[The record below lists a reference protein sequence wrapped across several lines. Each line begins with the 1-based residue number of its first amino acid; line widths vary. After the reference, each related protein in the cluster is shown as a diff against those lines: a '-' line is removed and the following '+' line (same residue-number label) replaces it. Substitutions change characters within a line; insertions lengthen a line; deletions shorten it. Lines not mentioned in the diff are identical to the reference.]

1 MYTRINRVSCY
12 ATNDPDTVF
21 VVSTASFAIHDTVL
35 IYQSIGASAYPPENV
50 DGRGSVENM
59 YNTGKYAI
67 FKISEI
73 VDDTTVV
80 LNTTLP
86 TMMAYNPGEVGQL
99 IRIPTYDRATLDTGF
114 NFPAWDP
121 VTQTGGI
128 FPVIVRKKLT
138 LNTNMSAV
146 GKGFRGAMPAGQ
158 YTGDCADSDPAYL
171 KDYYTATAQDTAG
184 AKGESLVERG
194 YGYSR
199 GKGYLGSGG
208 GGGNGKYSGGGGGG
222 NWGLGGTGGNESSSC
237 PLPGQIGGKKGM
249 SLRTFYSN
257 NKANPYYYNRI
268 YLGGGGGTGTQNPGI
283 SRSATRGGN
292 GGGIIINLPTRL
304 R

>member
-1 MYTRINRVSCY
+1 MAAFVTLLIFNNQDLFPQQVVDGSKAVYTRINRVSCY

-21 VVSTASFAIHDTVL
+21 VVSTASFAIRDTVL
-35 IYQSIGASAYPPENV
+35 IYQSIGASAYPPGNEE
-50 DGRGSVENM
+50 GKGTVENM

-86 TMMAYNPGEVGQL
+86 AMMAYNPGEVGQL
-99 IRIPTYDRATLDTGF
+99 IRIPTYDRATLEAGF
-114 NFPAWDP
+114 DFPAWDP

-146 GKGFRGAMPAGQ
+146 GKGFRGALPAGQ

-184 AKGESLVERG
+184 GKGESLVERG

-199 GKGYLGSGG
+199 GKDTWVLAGEGETA
-208 GGGNGKYSGGGGGG
+208 NIQAAAAAE
-222 NWGLGGTGGNESSSC
+222 TGGLAGPVVMNRHHARFRERSVEKRVC
-237 PLPGQIGGKKGM
+237 P
-249 SLRTFYSN
+249 
-257 NKANPYYYNRI
+257 
-268 YLGGGGGTGTQNPGI
+268 
-283 SRSATRGGN
+283 
-292 GGGIIINLPTRL
+292 
-304 R
+304 